1 MAPLDAFSTCCP
13 DACHGRLGSETNA
26 ASRWMQVQ
34 HLRLVLKEQEAKAKQ
49 QAAEN
54 ARSLALLQR
63 SKDMEMHRGNE
74 LQARL
79 QVLSFTTQ
87 LFVL

>member
-1 MAPLDAFSTCCP
+1 M
-13 DACHGRLGSETNA
+13 
-26 ASRWMQVQ
+26 Q
-34 HLRLVLKEQEAKAKQ
+34 HLRLILKEQEAKTKQ

-79 QVLSFTTQ
+79 QVLSCSTQ
-87 LFVL
+87 LSVL